1 MTASA
6 AFALLNLVVLPWWI
20 LWIAAPTSR
29 WAVRAAS
36 HGGVFVALSLVYGA
50 LLVAAIASGAFQ
62 GLDLDG
68 LRHAFSTPLGSLV
81 GWSHFAAM
89 DLFVGAWIVREACR
103 LAIAPRLFLVLA
115 LLAPPLGLGVFL
127 VERWRRVRTLG
138 QIGDA
143 DLA

>member
-1 MTASA
+1 
-6 AFALLNLVVLPWWI
+6 
-20 LWIAAPTSR
+20 
-29 WAVRAAS
+29 
-36 HGGVFVALSLVYGA
+36 
-50 LLVAAIASGAFQ
+50 
-62 GLDLDG
+62 
-68 LRHAFSTPLGSLV
+68 
-81 GWSHFAAM
+81 M